1 MYAQKSE
8 IEPRFAA
15 LSAED
20 SAFLRE
26 VKKTEDRFSHEDD
39 TATHDQSYDQSHHND
54 LF

>member
-8 IEPRFAA
+8 IESRFAA

-26 VKKTEDRFSHEDD
+26 IYAPTEVAVPPEDLSLI
-39 TATHDQSYDQSHHND
+39 HI
-54 LF
+54 